1 MSTPENAS
9 PTAPRRGRRRAYERV
24 ARLNATAALERVAR
38 PPLLADGADPVYL
51 ASAVTIVEHPD
62 RDGVRWLAALT
73 LLIEAG
79 RTAENE
85 ERG

>member
-1 MSTPENAS
+1 MAAP
-9 PTAPRRGRRRAYERV
+9 APR
-24 ARLNATAALERVAR
+24 
-38 PPLLADGADPVYL
+38 LAEGVQEAYL
-51 ASAVTIVEHPD
+51 APVVTIVEHPD
-62 RDGVRWLAALT
+62 RDGVRWLAALA